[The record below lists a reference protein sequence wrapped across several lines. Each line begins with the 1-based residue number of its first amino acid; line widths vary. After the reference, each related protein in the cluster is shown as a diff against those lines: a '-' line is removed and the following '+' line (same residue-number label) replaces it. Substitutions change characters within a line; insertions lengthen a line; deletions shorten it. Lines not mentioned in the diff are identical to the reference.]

1 MSPGMPNAA
10 SEFCDRAGHIMNY
23 GDGWYGGV
31 YVAAMYSL
39 SFVSDD
45 IGFIVEEAL
54 KTIPEQSRYHR
65 CMKDVI
71 AWHKQYPG
79 DWKRTWFECEKKWS
93 SDIGCPDGVF
103 VPFNIDAVTN
113 SAYILIGLLYGEGD
127 FSKTLD
133 IATRCGQDSDCN
145 PASAGGI
152 LGAMLGYS
160 KIPEKWMRNLREVED
175 MEFAYTDISLNRTYK
190 MSFDQ
195 ALEVIRRNGGSAGE
209 TDVTIACQQP
219 VPVRFEQSF
228 EGHYP
233 TERRAIHQS
242 LPEAG
247 VIEFD
252 GIGAVL
258 TGALRCPDESYVAE
272 VTFSIDGL
280 PVERVKL
287 PALYRTRRH
296 ELFWRYRLPSGPHRI
311 TAEWHNPRKDAS
323 LLIRDLLV
331 YDALCLSFKV
341 IPWQSL
347 FASSPCCAGA
357 PGATPRNWR
366 PARGA
371 MNSSTGTMSSACCS
385 SPCCR
390 PSRWAVSGRRGA
402 VSSQTLHRQTQ
413 ATSSLHSW
421 AA

>member
-1 MSPGMPNAA
+1 M
-10 SEFCDRAGHIMNY
+10 
-23 GDGWYGGV
+23 
-31 YVAAMYSL
+31 
-39 SFVSDD
+39 
-45 IGFIVEEAL
+45 
-54 KTIPEQSRYHR
+54 
-65 CMKDVI
+65 
-71 AWHKQYPG
+71 
-79 DWKRTWFECEKKWS
+79 
-93 SDIGCPDGVF
+93 
-103 VPFNIDAVTN
+103 PFNIDAVTN

-152 LGAMLGYS
+152 LGAMLGYDN
-160 KIPEKWMRNLREVED
+160 IPEKWMRNLREVED
-175 MEFAYTDISLNRTYK
+175 MDFAYTDISLNRTYE
-190 MSFDQ
+190 MSFCQ
-195 ALEVIRRNGGSAGE
+195 ALEVIRRNGGSVGE
-209 TDVTIACQQP
+209 TDVTVACQQP

-272 VTFSIDGL
+272 VTFSIDGQ

-296 ELFWRYRLPSGPHRI
+296 ELFWRYRLPSGSHRI

-323 LLIRDLLV
+323 LQIRDLLV
-331 YDALCLSFKV
+331 YGSTPQA
-341 IPWQSL
+341 
-347 FASSPCCAGA
+347 AG
-357 PGATPRNWR
+357 N
-366 PARGA
+366 
-371 MNSSTGTMSSACCS
+371 
-385 SPCCR
+385 
-390 PSRWAVSGRRGA
+390 
-402 VSSQTLHRQTQ
+402 
-413 ATSSLHSW
+413 
-421 AA
+421 